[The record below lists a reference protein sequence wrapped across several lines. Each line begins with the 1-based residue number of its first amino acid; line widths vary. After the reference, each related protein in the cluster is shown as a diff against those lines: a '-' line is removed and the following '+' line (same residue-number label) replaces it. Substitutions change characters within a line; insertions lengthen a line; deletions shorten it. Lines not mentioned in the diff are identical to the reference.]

1 MSKEFPR
8 RPEFMR
14 RPRGER
20 PRPSTAEPRTQPDEA
35 PLRDLPAGRD
45 APVRRDAP
53 ARRDD
58 AAQDKPPGLRRPA
71 RENPSDDRAPSDRP
85 AGRAPVGE
93 AGGRFV
99 PRGAATERGGNP
111 RKIAA
116 ATAWEAQ
123 AGWYDRHQKSGGD
136 DFYQELI
143 LPAVSRQ
150 LQVEKGARIL
160 DVACGQGV
168 VGRHLAES
176 GIHTLGVDASPS
188 LIDAANR
195 RATATEKYLVGDA
208 TALVPLLS
216 KELGKERLDGA
227 TAVLAMQDLD
237 PLEPVLHGIAS
248 VLKPGA
254 RLVIVLTHPCFR
266 IPKHSGWGFDEETD
280 VQYRRIENYLSPQ
293 RLPIITHPGR
303 PASESQTWSF
313 HRPLSTYINGLG
325 GSGFGVVGIEE
336 LCSHRRGS
344 QGRRSAAEDR
354 ALSEI
359 PLFLVITG
367 LRLS

>member
-20 PRPSTAEPRTQPDEA
+20 PRPSAAEPRTQADER
-35 PLRDLPAGRD
+35 PLRDPPD
-45 APVRRDAP
+45 RRDAP

-58 AAQDKPPGLRRPA
+58 AAPDKPPSLRRSA
-71 RENPSDDRAPSDRP
+71 RENPTDDRAPGDRP

-143 LPAVSRQ
+143 LPAVSLQ
-150 LQVEKGARIL
+150 LQAEKGARIL

-188 LIDAANR
+188 LIDAATR
-195 RATATEKYLVGDA
+195 RATPAETYRVGDA
-208 TALVPLLS
+208 TALVPLL
-216 KELGKERLDGA
+216 GKERFDGA

-367 LRLS
+367 LRLK